1 MKSFD
6 MIVNIDVHYLRSSS
20 FYSLYEYFSDANLHN
35 LLEFP
40 TKKTQK
46 SSINERKPLTVN
58 HYQHL
63 ASSTCHSQT
72 SFLNSILPQ

>member
-1 MKSFD
+1 MHMKSFD

-40 TKKTQK
+40 TNKTQK
-46 SSINERKPLTVN
+46 SSINEPWTGN
-58 HYQHL
+58 
-63 ASSTCHSQT
+63 
-72 SFLNSILPQ
+72 SFWIDVFFVIQSIFGEANDIV

>member
-46 SSINERKPLTVN
+46 SSINEP
-58 HYQHL
+58 
-63 ASSTCHSQT
+63 
-72 SFLNSILPQ
+72 